1 MEKTDKERY
10 MDNLDIVV
18 HETDE
23 GGYWAEIPAMPG
35 CITEGDTLEETKA
48 NIREAAEVWLATKLE
63 WILTRG
69 TVKERPEARELVCQS
84 RRDNHAMNATLHR
97 TAYNRAKTPRVGA
110 FAQSVMCRTS
120 GHASCNV
127 RNSYERA

>member
-1 MEKTDKERY
+1 

-69 TVKERPEARELVCQS
+69 TTTTVPHHGNRKLAQGTL
-84 RRDNHAMNATLHR
+84 NAIFNQAGIPKPQR
-97 TAYNRAKTPRVGA
+97 
-110 FAQSVMCRTS
+110 
-120 GHASCNV
+120 
-127 RNSYERA
+127 

>member
-1 MEKTDKERY
+1 

-48 NIREAAEVWLATKLE
+48 NIREAAESVVGSFARSDAIRPGDAPSVRVKAIVNGSPE
-63 WILTRG
+63 HVYVCTRCLRSG
-69 TVKERPEARELVCQS
+69 KVT
-84 RRDNHAMNATLHR
+84 
-97 TAYNRAKTPRVGA
+97 RAV
-110 FAQSVMCRTS
+110 
-120 GHASCNV
+120 
-127 RNSYERA
+127 

>member
-1 MEKTDKERY
+1 

-97 TAYNRAKTPRVGA
+97 TARKRAKTPRAESPVRKRSLEGCA
-110 FAQSVMCRTS
+110 FCPLRTLTEKREK
-120 GHASCNV
+120 V
-127 RNSYERA
+127 

>member
-1 MEKTDKERY
+1 MTTRGCAKSEEKMEKTDKERY

-35 CITEGDTLEETKA
+35 CITEGDSLEETKA

-63 WILTRG
+63 WILTRVNG
-69 TVKERPEARELVCQS
+69 QE
-84 RRDNHAMNATLHR
+84 
-97 TAYNRAKTPRVGA
+97 Y
-110 FAQSVMCRTS
+110 
-120 GHASCNV
+120 ASHW
-127 RNSYERA
+127 

>member
-10 MDNLDIVV
+10 IDNLDIVV

-63 WILTRG
+63 WILTR
-69 TVKERPEARELVCQS
+69 
-84 RRDNHAMNATLHR
+84 RDNHAMNATLHK
-97 TAYNRAKTPRVGA
+97 TAHNRAKTARAGA
-110 FAQSVMCRTS
+110 FAPVDKQTRILV
-120 GHASCNV
+120 
-127 RNSYERA
+127 

>member
-1 MEKTDKERY
+1 MKLCYNSTHNDNARVREVGGKNGKTDKERY

-35 CITEGDTLEETKA
+35 CITEGDSLEETKA

-63 WILTRG
+63 WILTRVNG
-69 TVKERPEARELVCQS
+69 QE
-84 RRDNHAMNATLHR
+84 
-97 TAYNRAKTPRVGA
+97 Y
-110 FAQSVMCRTS
+110 
-120 GHASCNV
+120 ASHW
-127 RNSYERA
+127 

>member
-84 RRDNHAMNATLHR
+84 RRDNHAMNATLHK
-97 TAYNRAKTPRVGA
+97 TAHKRAKTARAGA
-110 FAQSVMCRTS
+110 FAPVDKQTRILV
-120 GHASCNV
+120 
-127 RNSYERA
+127 

>member
-1 MEKTDKERY
+1 

-63 WILTRG
+63 WILTCG
-69 TVKERPEARELVCQS
+69 TVKERPEARELV
-84 RRDNHAMNATLHR
+84 
-97 TAYNRAKTPRVGA
+97 
-110 FAQSVMCRTS
+110 FA
-120 GHASCNV
+120 
-127 RNSYERA
+127 